1 MKKSANFVL
10 KNVILVD
17 TKDCVIGEM
26 EKLEAHQKGVLHRA
40 YSVFLFNNNNE
51 LLLQKR
57 ASTKYH
63 SAELWSNTCCSHPAP
78 GEHLTTSAQNRL
90 LHEMGITASL
100 QSLFSFIYKAEFN
113 NGLIEHELD
122 HVLIGKF
129 NANPL
134 PNPEEASD
142 WKYAS
147 LKEISYHINTHPEQ
161 YTFWFKEIYKRV
173 FKFESTPKK

>member
-1 MKKSANFVL
+1 MA
-10 KNVILVD
+10 NVILVD
-17 TKDCVIGEM
+17 SKDCPIGIM
-26 EKLEAHQKGVLHRA
+26 EKLAAHQKGKLHRA
-40 YSVFLFNNNNE
+40 YSVFLFNSNNE

-57 ASTKYH
+57 ASDKYH
-63 SAELWSNTCCSHPAP
+63 SSCLWSNTCCSHPAP

-90 LHEMGITASL
+90 LQEMGITTSL
-100 QSLFSFIYKAEFN
+100 QPLFSFTYKTEFD

-129 NANPL
+129 NASPL
-134 PNPEEASD
+134 PNPAEVSD

-147 LKEISYHINTHPEQ
+147 LKEISNEIKENPKS

-173 FKFESTPKK
+173 FKYILSN

>member
-1 MKKSANFVL
+1 LA
-10 KNVILVD
+10 NVILVD
-17 TKDCVIGEM
+17 SKDYPIGTM

-57 ASTKYH
+57 AKGKYH
-63 SAELWSNTCCSHPAP
+63 SSDLWSNTCCSHPEP

-90 LHEMGITASL
+90 LEEMGITTSL
-100 QSLFSFIYKAEFN
+100 QSLFSFTYKTKFS

-122 HVLIGKF
+122 HVLIGRF
-129 NANPL
+129 NASPL
-134 PNPEEASD
+134 PNPAEASD

-147 LKEISYHINTHPEQ
+147 LKEISNEVKENPEA
-161 YTFWFKEIYKRV
+161 YTFWFKKIYKRV
-173 FKFESTPKK
+173 FKYILLSNIF